1 MAKVKKPNKTPKYQL
16 GHVNPVEAPNFTM
29 NAAELFE
36 YLPPETDFII
46 KRIYWLTKVKG
57 EKKSGQHAHSDED
70 ELFVVMQG
78 SATIVLDDGGGLKP
92 IKLSENDT
100 VWIPK
105 FIWHGFSKLSEDC
118 IVLAL
123 TSTNYD
129 PERKGYIN
137 DPAEFAKLSS
147 K

>member
-1 MAKVKKPNKTPKYQL
+1 MGKTKENKSSKYKI
-16 GHVNPVEAPNFTM
+16 GHVNPVESPNFTM
-29 NAAELFE
+29 NAAELYQ
-36 YLPPETDFII
+36 YLPSQTDFII
-46 KRIYWLTKVKG
+46 KRIYWLTGIKG
-57 EKKSGQHAHSDED
+57 EKKSGQHAHTDED

-78 SATIVLDDGGGLKP
+78 KASIVLDDGSGLKT
-92 IKLSENDT
+92 IELSKNDT
-100 VWIPK
+100 VWVPK
-105 FIWHGFSKLSEDC
+105 LVWHSFSKLSDDC

-129 PERKGYIN
+129 PERKGYVT